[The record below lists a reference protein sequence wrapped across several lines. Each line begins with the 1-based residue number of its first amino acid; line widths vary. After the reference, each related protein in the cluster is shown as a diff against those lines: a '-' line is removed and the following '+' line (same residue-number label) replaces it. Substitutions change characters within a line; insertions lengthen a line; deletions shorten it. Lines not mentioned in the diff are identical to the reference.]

1 MKELLSHIVI
11 VIVPLVISNSLHMV
25 VVRKNMFAMANEAIW
40 DWGFGKNKTWR
51 GFLFV
56 PITNAFIVT
65 ILVQTIPLNLESPM
79 VVGFALG
86 FAYMFAELPNSFLKR
101 RVGILPGGNHGRFSL
116 AFSVLDKTDSAIG
129 VVLTYV
135 LMGNASWQ
143 TGMWLLLIASFTHV
157 FVSLLLVAMRIKS
170 AF

>member
-1 MKELLSHIVI
+1 MKELLNHIVI

-25 VVRKNMFAMANEAIW
+25 VVRKNMFAMTNEPIW

-51 GFLFV
+51 GFVFV
-56 PITNAFIVT
+56 PAINAVIVT
-65 ILVQTIPLNLESPM
+65 ILVQAIPLKLESPM
-79 VVGFALG
+79 MVGFVLG
-86 FAYMFAELPNSFLKR
+86 IAYMLAELPNSFLKR
-101 RVGILPGGNHGRFSL
+101 RVGILPGEHHGGFSL

-135 LMGNASWQ
+135 LMGHATWQ
-143 TGMWLLLIASFTHV
+143 TGMWLLLISASTHA